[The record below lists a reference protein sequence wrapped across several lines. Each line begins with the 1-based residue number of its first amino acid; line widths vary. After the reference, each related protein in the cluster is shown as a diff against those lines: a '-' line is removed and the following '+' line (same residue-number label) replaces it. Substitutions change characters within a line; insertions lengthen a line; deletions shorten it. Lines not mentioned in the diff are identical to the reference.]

1 MYCVCLYYNTLYQ
14 SLQDKK
20 IKYCNRYIDTL
31 YYLQERMIFMHILEE
46 IQNTFQKE
54 AHTISIIEPNEI
66 PNIDLYMDQV
76 TTFMERTLQ
85 AYKRNEDTKILT
97 KTMINNYTKAKL
109 LPPPVKKKYTPTHI
123 MLLIMIFHLK
133 AVLSMRDIATLF
145 QPLLL
150 PDLQESEKKIEM
162 IYKGFVSLQKAVQ
175 DNIQSAKPISE
186 QELLSAYD
194 EETSKIML
202 LLLLAIRANAGK
214 HLAERILDRY
224 F

>member
-1 MYCVCLYYNTLYQ
+1 
-14 SLQDKK
+14 
-20 IKYCNRYIDTL
+20 
-31 YYLQERMIFMHILEE
+31 MHILEE
-46 IQNTFQKE
+46 IQNTIQKE

-109 LPPPVKKKYTPTHI
+109 LPPPIKKKYTPAHI

-150 PDLQESEKKIEM
+150 PDLQESEKKIQM
-162 IYKGFVSLQKAVQ
+162 IYEGFVSLQKAVQ
-175 DNIQSAKPISE
+175 NNIQSAKPISE

-202 LLLLAIRANAGK
+202 LLLLAIHANAGK
-214 HLAERILDRY
+214 HLAERILDCY

>member
-1 MYCVCLYYNTLYQ
+1 
-14 SLQDKK
+14 
-20 IKYCNRYIDTL
+20 
-31 YYLQERMIFMHILEE
+31 MHILEE

-133 AVLSMRDIATLF
+133 TVLSMRDIATLF

-150 PDLQESEKKIEM
+150 PDPQESEKKIQM

-175 DNIQSAKPISE
+175 DNIQSTKPICE
-186 QELLSAYD
+186 QELLSTYD
-194 EETSKIML
+194 EETSKIMV